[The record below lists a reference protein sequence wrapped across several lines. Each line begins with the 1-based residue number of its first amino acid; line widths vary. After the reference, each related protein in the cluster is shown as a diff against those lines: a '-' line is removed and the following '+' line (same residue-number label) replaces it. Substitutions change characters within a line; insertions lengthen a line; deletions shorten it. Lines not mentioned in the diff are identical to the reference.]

1 MNIFYGENK
10 MSVIKGLEKLELL
23 DCVNEYGFCKGSEI
37 YWIHKFKNLPE
48 NQHKSRRQL
57 EIELTEMLRIPKCS
71 KSTFDKTYGM
81 YNRILPKLMTSEV
94 QSKLEILERCKENR
108 NEN

>member
-1 MNIFYGENK
+1 
-10 MSVIKGLEKLELL
+10 MSVIKGMERLELL
-23 DCVNEYGFCKGSEI
+23 DCVREFGFCKGSEV
-37 YWIHKFKNLPE
+37 YFLHRWSNLPE
-48 NQHKSRRQL
+48 NLHKSRHQL

-81 YNRILPKLMTSEV
+81 YNKILPKLMTREV
-94 QSKLEILERCKENR
+94 QSKIEMIDKYGENN